1 MKKIT
6 TAFLS
11 ILFCLTATSATI
23 PIAWSANYEAGL
35 TAYEKAN
42 YVTAL
47 HEWTYKIALTW
58 NTLAAHQ
65 GNARAQY
72 NLGVMYSNGHGVT
85 QDYKTALKWFT
96 RAAQQGEV
104 LAQSNLGWM
113 YRNGKGAPQNH
124 KTALEWYTRA
134 AEQGNARAQSNLGLM
149 FWRGE
154 GLPQNNVYAHMW
166 LNLAFTNGIKKSGER
181 RDNIAEKMT
190 PADVATAQDLA
201 RECTAKDYKDC

>member
-11 ILFCLTATSATI
+11 ILFCLTATIATI

-104 LAQSNLGWM
+104 LAQSNLGLM
-113 YRNGKGAPQNH
+113 YKNGEGVAQDY
-124 KTALEWYTRA
+124 KTERKWFTLA
-134 AEQGNARAQSNLGLM
+134 AEQGTASAQFGLGLM
-149 FWRGE
+149 YINGE
-154 GLPQNNVYAHMW
+154 GV
-166 LNLAFTNGIKKSGER
+166 
-181 RDNIAEKMT
+181 
-190 PADVATAQDLA
+190 AQDYK
-201 RECTAKDYKDC
+201 TAIKVVHTCS